1 MIRSGWIENAF
12 KALGA
17 GAKPRTAV
25 LLLASGMTEGSG
37 AHQGLPRIR
46 PAIRMGMVRVVH
58 LQVVVQPGG
67 KVLDGTEIAPLQ
79 EAACQHAEP

>member
-17 GAKPRTAV
+17 GAKPRTTV

-46 PAIRMGMVRVVH
+46 PAIRMGVMGIIDVKIIE
-58 LQVVVQPGG
+58 QTGG
-67 KVLDGTEIAPLQ
+67 KVFR
-79 EAACQHAEP
+79 